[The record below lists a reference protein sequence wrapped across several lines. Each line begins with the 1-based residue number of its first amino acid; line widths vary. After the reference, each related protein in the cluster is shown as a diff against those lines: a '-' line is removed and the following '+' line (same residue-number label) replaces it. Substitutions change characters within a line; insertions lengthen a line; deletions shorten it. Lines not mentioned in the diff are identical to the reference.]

1 MRSLIKLVVS
11 TLWASVQLW
20 ALYWTVEHLLWW
32 SASSL
37 FRSCKVLRWF
47 RGL

>member
-11 TLWASVQLW
+11 TLWA
-20 ALYWTVEHLLWW
+20 LYWTVEQLLWW

-37 FRSCKVLRWF
+37 FRSYKVLRWF